1 MVAAPSVETL
11 ATYVK
16 LPKVTI
22 PHVEVNNDAKLI
34 RIDEE
39 G

>member
-1 MVAAPSVETL
+1 VVAAPSVETL

-22 PHVEVNNDAKLI
+22 PHVGVNKDTKFI
-34 RIDEE
+34 RINEE